1 MKKIKKNIAF
11 TGILFLSISALFAGE
26 KSIKLG
32 SGYKVYNLTSHDF
45 HIHSGRYFYGGYS
58 HEFGKQAKQKFQ
70 FQIANSNRELELDV
84 PYISASTSI
93 DVSYEINF
101 KAFGTKKSKHYFGVY
116 TENSFQ
122 LNFFPKIDKK
132 NLIWQNQ
139 SSVGISSLNSCNLKK
154 KELI

>member
-70 FQIANSNRELELDV
+70 FQTLNVTKTLDYQPMV
-84 PYISASTSI
+84 NAYLKQ
-93 DVSYEINF
+93 VSQPTLVLQ
-101 KAFGTKKSKHYFGVY
+101 AQAG
-116 TENSFQ
+116 
-122 LNFFPKIDKK
+122 
-132 NLIWQNQ
+132 
-139 SSVGISSLNSCNLKK
+139 SVMRIIIIMMMLQQPA
-154 KELI
+154 